1 MLIAFIIGLIL
12 AIPAAIILVTVQQAR
27 AETVDCPHCGKTFKL
42 TGGSLKCPKCRTRVT
57 RTSDGRLITS

>member
-1 MLIAFIIGLIL
+1 MIIAFIIGLII
-12 AIPAAIILVTVQQAR
+12 AIPVTFVIVGVQQAR
-27 AETVDCPHCGKTFKL
+27 AETVSCPHCGKSFKL